1 LTAEPIVTAPPT
13 GEERP
18 VLRGRLAAAAGGAV
32 GSAVLGA
39 LCIAS
44 SGVLV
49 RLADVSPSTAAAFR
63 CLYAVPMLAAVVL
76 LGRGRHEPRPLRSRL
91 QAGLAGVLLSVDLV
105 LWHHGIVYVGAGL
118 ATVLGNLQVVVVA
131 GIAWAV
137 LGEHPGRS
145 LFVALPVV
153 LAGVVLISGV
163 VGSGAYGSDPALGAV
178 LCLLTSVAYSLFLLV
193 HRHVQR
199 GTTGIA
205 GPLLDAVVASA
216 ATSAVIGAVMGDL
229 DVTPS
234 WPAHGWLALLALTAQ
249 VAGWL
254 LISRSLT
261 HLPAALTSMLLLIQP
276 VGALALAMVVVDES
290 PSAVQLAGSALIL
303 AGVVVATAGRDRSPA
318 EEPVPRPAAPEAVPA
333 AGY

>member
-1 LTAEPIVTAPPT
+1 M
-13 GEERP
+13 
-18 VLRGRLAAAAGGAV
+18 LRSRLSAAAGGAV

-49 RLADVSPSTAAAFR
+49 RLADVSPTTAATFR
-63 CLYAVPMLAAVVL
+63 CLYAVPMLAVVVL
-76 LGRGRHEPRPLRSRL
+76 TARGRHERRPLRSRL

-105 LWHHGIVYVGAGL
+105 LWHHGIEKVGAGL

-131 GIAWAV
+131 GVAWAL

-145 LFVALPVV
+145 LFAALPVV
-153 LAGVVLISGV
+153 LTGVVLISGV
-163 VGSGAYGSDPALGAV
+163 VGADAYGEDPVLGAV
-178 LCLLTSVAYSLFLLV
+178 LCLLTSVAYSGFILV
-193 HRHVQR
+193 HRQVQR

-216 ATSAVIGAVMGDL
+216 ATSALIGAVMGDL
-229 DVTPS
+229 DVTPA

-261 HLPAALTSMLLLIQP
+261 HLPAALTSVLLLIQP
-276 VGALALAMVVVDES
+276 VAALGLAVVVVDEAPS
-290 PSAVQLAGSALIL
+290 PLQLAGCALIL
-303 AGVVVATAGRDRSPA
+303 VGVVVATAGRDRSSSREPA
-318 EEPVPRPAAPEAVPA
+318 PRPAAAEAVPA
-333 AGY
+333 